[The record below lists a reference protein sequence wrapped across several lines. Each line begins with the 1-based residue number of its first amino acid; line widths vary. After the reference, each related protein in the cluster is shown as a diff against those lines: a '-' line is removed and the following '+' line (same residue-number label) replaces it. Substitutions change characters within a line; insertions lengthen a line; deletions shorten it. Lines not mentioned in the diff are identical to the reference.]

1 MVWGDPMPVT
11 QCAEI
16 LGVGGYRRRALR
28 VGKELG
34 QGNFSGGLGAG
45 NQEEW
50 GEEQS

>member
-1 MVWGDPMPVT
+1 MVWGEPMPVA

-16 LGVGGYRRRALR
+16 LGLGDYRRRALR
-28 VGKELG
+28 VGRALS
-34 QGNFSGGLGAG
+34 QGNFSGGLDAG